1 MKKLATKLCI
11 GGVLLTIILCGC
23 TSAPDPV
30 FDSSQ
35 AVQDWNGVHLELRQ
49 YVCPQDVLKLEFTFK
64 NETKYYLN
72 YGSKWQLERYDIKG
86 NLSLCPYDS
95 DFLFHESLCI
105 LPPNVSETISIN
117 FSNYRRYLRPGR
129 YRIAFGPI
137 NATKEDLGEINQ
149 EILDQFILYADFSI
163 ETAVEFDSTI
173 ALKPELRQK

>member
-1 MKKLATKLCI
+1 M
-11 GGVLLTIILCGC
+11 
-23 TSAPDPV
+23 
-30 FDSSQ
+30 
-35 AVQDWNGVHLELRQ
+35 
-49 YVCPQDVLKLEFTFK
+49 YPQDVLKLEFTFK

-72 YGSKWQLERYDIKG
+72 YGSKWQLERYDAKG

-137 NATKEDLGEINQ
+137 NATKEDLGELNQ

-163 ETAVEFDSTI
+163 ETAMEFDSTI